1 MAAPIQKS
9 VASPRAFMGLTPIV
23 WGLVLAAAIGGY
35 FLFLENAMAAG
46 IIGVIGAGI
55 GFKTCLVE
63 PHFDTAVLGGT
74 KLGHMRLRPRKAF
87 WAFSGR
93 HYEG

>member
-46 IIGVIGAGI
+46 
-55 GFKTCLVE
+55 
-63 PHFDTAVLGGT
+63 
-74 KLGHMRLRPRKAF
+74 
-87 WAFSGR
+87 
-93 HYEG
+93 